1 MAGDKQCKNQ
11 LAAPSAAQCM
21 DHYGCIYENN
31 HLITLMVDPADGSI
45 VDANRAACAFYGYRL
60 RDFRKLLITD
70 LSAEQEAGMGTGR
83 FLARALPGGEYH
95 GNQVFHD
102 QHRLA
107 SGQHI
112 DVEIH
117 TGTMRMLGR
126 DCIYTVIHDISERV
140 HSEKRLR
147 ESEERYRDLVEL
159 CPEAILVYSGGTILF
174 ANQRTEKLFG
184 IQKDELLGR
193 SIDDFFIEE
202 PLSSSEYNKLKA
214 MTGIK
219 DSFRIEQR
227 FIRRH
232 DRRVYDLDISGVPV
246 IYNETAALQLVCR
259 DITQKKKE
267 IERAVRLQE
276 QRHAVGFPLE
286 GRAVLEKLYVPAN
299 TLSGDFFIFH
309 KINESEVLGIIGDV
323 AGKGISAALSISA
336 LRVMFMDSLQSG
348 LAPVDILQDLN
359 RKAIEHMG
367 EDYIASCCFHLD
379 FGRGIL
385 KAAAAGINEFMFVPC
400 GADGIKI
407 TVKGTPLGMFGSSE
421 FEQTAIAFQAG
432 DRFCFYSDGMELLF
446 DGDELCREYNY
457 LKGKITGSVLQ
468 DDCTWLKLHIT

>member
-1 MAGDKQCKNQ
+1 MATDKHCKNE
-11 LAAPSAAQCM
+11 LAAPSADQCM

-45 VDANRAACAFYGYRL
+45 VDANRAACSFYGYRL
-60 RDFRKLLITD
+60 REFRKLLITD
-70 LSAEQEAGMGTGR
+70 LNGGQEDDTGS
-83 FLARALPGGEYH
+83 FLDRALPGGKYR
-95 GNQVFHD
+95 GNQVFHEH
-102 QHRLA
+102 HRLA

-117 TGTMRMLGR
+117 TGAMRILGR
-126 DCIYTVIHDISERV
+126 DCVYTVIHDISERMR
-140 HSEKRLR
+140 SEKRLR

-184 IQKDELLGR
+184 IVKEELLGR
-193 SIDDFFIEE
+193 SIDDFFIEK

-214 MTGIK
+214 MSGIK

-232 DRRVYDLDISGVPV
+232 DRRVFDLDISGVP
-246 IYNETAALQLVCR
+246 ITYNETAALQLVCR

-267 IERAVRLQE
+267 TERAVRLQE

-286 GRAVLEKLYVPAN
+286 DKAVLDKLYIPAN

-309 KINESEVLGIIGDV
+309 RISDYEVLGIIGDV

-336 LRVMFMDSLQSG
+336 LRVMFMDSLHSG
-348 LAPVDILQDLN
+348 LAPVEILQDLN
-359 RKAIEHMG
+359 RRAIEHMG
-367 EDYIASCCFHLD
+367 EDYIAGCCFHFD
-379 FGRGIL
+379 FNRGMM
-385 KAAAAGINEFMFVPC
+385 KAAAAGINEFMYKP
-400 GADGIKI
+400 GGGEGMRI
-407 TVKGTPLGMFGSSE
+407 TVKGTPLGMFAGST
-421 FEQTAIAFQAG
+421 FEQTAIPFQAG

-446 DGDELCREYNY
+446 SSDELCREYEY
-457 LKGKITGSVLQ
+457 LQGKIAGSVLQ
-468 DDCTWLKLHIT
+468 DDCTWLSLLIT